1 MGASLLLALGRTDIL
16 SSLLLTLSEQLAWQV
31 RSAINFGCI
40 FSSWASW
47 RDCPAQQSIVGD
59 RALRRSA
66 RRRAL
71 IQPTAGVE

>member
-31 RSAINFGCI
+31 RSATLAAFFPAGLLGEIAPR
-40 FSSWASW
+40 SSSRSWAI
-47 RDCPAQQSIVGD
+47 A
-59 RALRRSA
+59 RSA
-66 RRRAL
+66 RRRAH